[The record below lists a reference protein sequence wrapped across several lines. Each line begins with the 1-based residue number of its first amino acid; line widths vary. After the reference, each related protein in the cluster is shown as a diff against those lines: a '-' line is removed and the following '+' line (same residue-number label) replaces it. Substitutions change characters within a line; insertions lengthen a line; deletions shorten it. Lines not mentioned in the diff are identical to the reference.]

1 MAKRSSATYRESA
14 SLSPFC
20 FCILC
25 LLPQKCASLLNI
37 IRGTINSLERGAERN
52 QMIPFLSIASR
63 ELERDLDAL
72 RLILNQVEK
81 RTHSEN
87 AYRFSERAEMA
98 AGWWF
103 YDVFVTAE
111 FLQRLFQ
118 IVLPRKELS
127 SQDKKSATIKLVD
140 IFQGQLKKS
149 GSDVRVKMHG
159 DIPFAAPW
167 WAWLMR

>member
-1 MAKRSSATYRESA
+1 VE
-14 SLSPFC
+14 
-20 FCILC
+20 
-25 LLPQKCASLLNI
+25 
-37 IRGTINSLERGAERN
+37 GGAERN

-63 ELERDLDAL
+63 EFEKDLQAL
-72 RLILNQVEK
+72 RLVLGQLEK

-103 YDVFVTAE
+103 YDVFVTPE
-111 FLQRLFQ
+111 FLQRIFQ
-118 IVLPRKELS
+118 IVLPREELTS
-127 SQDKKSATIKLVD
+127 KDKKSAKIKLVD
-140 IFQGQLKKS
+140 MFQVQLRKI
-149 GSDVRVKMHG
+149 GSDARVKMHG

>member
-1 MAKRSSATYRESA
+1 MET
-14 SLSPFC
+14 
-20 FCILC
+20 
-25 LLPQKCASLLNI
+25 
-37 IRGTINSLERGAERN
+37 RGEGN

-63 ELERDLDAL
+63 EFEKDLDAL
-72 RLILNQVEK
+72 RLVLSQLEK

-103 YDVFVTAE
+103 YDVFVTTE

-118 IVLPRKELS
+118 IVLPYEEIS
-127 SQDKKSATIKLVD
+127 SRDKKSATIKLVD
-140 IFQGQLKKS
+140 MFQVQLRKND
-149 GSDVRVKMHG
+149 SDARVKMHG
-159 DIPFAAPW
+159 DVPFAAPW

>member
-1 MAKRSSATYRESA
+1 VEGS
-14 SLSPFC
+14 
-20 FCILC
+20 
-25 LLPQKCASLLNI
+25 
-37 IRGTINSLERGAERN
+37 GAERN

-63 ELERDLDAL
+63 EFEKDLQAL
-72 RLILNQVEK
+72 RLVLGQLEK

-103 YDVFVTAE
+103 YDVFVTPE
-111 FLQRLFQ
+111 FLQRIFQ
-118 IVLPRKELS
+118 IVLPREELTS
-127 SQDKKSATIKLVD
+127 KDKKSATIKLVD
-140 IFQGQLKKS
+140 MFQVQLRKN
-149 GSDVRVKMHG
+149 GSDARVKMHG

>member
-1 MAKRSSATYRESA
+1 MET
-14 SLSPFC
+14 
-20 FCILC
+20 
-25 LLPQKCASLLNI
+25 
-37 IRGTINSLERGAERN
+37 RGEGN

-63 ELERDLDAL
+63 EFEKDLDAL
-72 RLILNQVEK
+72 RLVLSQLEK

-103 YDVFVTAE
+103 YNVFVTPE

-118 IVLPRKELS
+118 MVLPYEEIS

-140 IFQGQLKKS
+140 MFQAQL
-149 GSDVRVKMHG
+149 RRTTRM
-159 DIPFAAPW
+159 PE
-167 WAWLMR
+167 